1 MGQSTP
7 EVSKGTAPPDL
18 PSAETQITAQ
28 QKLDSHADIQA
39 ELFSKPTHANLR
51 WMGTI
56 KKRAHLASEFTAELA
71 AARSFAE
78 TVAACQEWVRQRM
91 EIAEEDAKQLCSD
104 SEALMNTAVRL
115 FLGSNGGNK
124 P

>member
-7 EVSKGTAPPDL
+7 EVSKGTAPPVDVGRH
-18 PSAETQITAQ
+18 ANNGAA
-28 QKLDSHADIQA
+28 KFDSPADIQA
-39 ELFSKPTHANLR
+39 ELFSKLTHANLR